1 MIKPRCCL
9 DDSEISEFMSF
20 ESNSAAGRAMERS
33 INLKNIKTS
42 AQLSTDGL
50 HVIIS
55 SCELMIKPRC
65 CLAHSEISEFMSFE
79 SNFGACCRLQFF
91 WRAMKFSHEI

>member
-1 MIKPRCCL
+1 
-9 DDSEISEFMSF
+9 
-20 ESNSAAGRAMERS
+20 MERAV
-33 INLKNIKTS
+33 NLKDIKTS
-42 AQLSTDGL
+42 AQLSTYGL

-79 SNFGACCRLQFF
+79 SNFGACCRLQLFS
-91 WRAMKFSHEI
+91 RAMKFSHEI